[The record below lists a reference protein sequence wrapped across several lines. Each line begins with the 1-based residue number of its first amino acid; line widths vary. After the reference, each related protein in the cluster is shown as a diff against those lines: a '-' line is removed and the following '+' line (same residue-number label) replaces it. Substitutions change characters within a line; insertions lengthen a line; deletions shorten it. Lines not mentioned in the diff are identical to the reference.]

1 MQVSKSSAF
10 TDSLKQAEIL
20 GVMDQIAGGV
30 VVFPRFSR
38 RSSSEDDSP
47 KDPSSPS
54 SNPRQLFFERAGQQ
68 MVQDEGI
75 FQTHPMYVP
84 TRSPHDA
91 ALLKSLVLAQIP

>member
-47 KDPSSPS
+47 KDPSSPPS
-54 SNPRQLFFERAGQQ
+54 KPRELFFERAGQQ
-68 MVQDEGI
+68 MVQDEGM
-75 FQTHPMYVP
+75 FQTLPCMFRQDHHMML
-84 TRSPHDA
+84 RC
-91 ALLKSLVLAQIP
+91 